1 MGVIEKIVYNGTNS
15 YLVISGDRACLIDV
29 SAPLSIVE
37 KHLEHVKLEYIL
49 ITHAHMRHIQYLREF
64 KSSINCRIGIHK
76 KEVAD
81 LLRVFPDIKPDLE
94 LKHMQIINM
103 SPIEIT
109 VYHTP
114 GHTDGSACFE
124 IKNLKALFTG
134 DTLLKDGFGRI
145 RGPQDM
151 QKIVISLKM
160 LSRSISPE
168 TRIYPGH
175 GEETVMGKEVWL
187 DGLDM
192 LS

>member
-1 MGVIEKIVYNGTNS
+1 MKVIEKIVHNGTNS

-29 SAPLSIVE
+29 SAPLNMVE
-37 KHLEHVKLEYIL
+37 KYLEHVKLEYIL
-49 ITHAHMRHIQYLREF
+49 ITHAHMRHIQYLEEF
-64 KSSINCRIGIHK
+64 KSNINCRIAIHK
-76 KEVAD
+76 KEITD
-81 LLRVFPDIKPDLE
+81 LAKIFPDIEPDLE
-94 LKHMQIINM
+94 LKHMQIVQLP
-103 SPIEIT
+103 PIEIT

-114 GHTDGSACFE
+114 GHTEGSVCFE
-124 IKNLKALFTG
+124 IRSLKALFTG
-134 DTLLKDGFGRI
+134 DTLLKDGYGRI
-145 RGPQDM
+145 RSPRDM

-175 GEETVMGKEVWL
+175 GEETVMNKEVWL